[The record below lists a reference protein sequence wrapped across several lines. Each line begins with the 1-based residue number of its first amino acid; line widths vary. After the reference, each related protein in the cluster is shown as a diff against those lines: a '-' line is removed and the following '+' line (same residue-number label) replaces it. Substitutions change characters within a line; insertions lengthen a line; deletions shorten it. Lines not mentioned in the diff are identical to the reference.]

1 MRQKSETKNKVPY
14 QKPEI
19 KQEFQLETKAGSPID
34 LDNNDL
40 PGLETGT
47 DS

>member
-19 KQEFQLETKAGSPID
+19 KQEFRLETKAGSVIPPA
-34 LDNNDL
+34 NNDL